1 MKTNPAGCD
10 VRRVWT
16 RSFPAALACNK
27 RALTLSSQD
36 QISNS
41 PCWLSFWS
49 LNAVV
54 WPLLKI
60 KGEYVVSGNH
70 EPSGVRA
77 LNSTIISLQCTT
89 GPLKYSPASQWMIP
103 HSKPDP
109 AYLYSL
115 SYPPWLQISS
125 HSPKDLWGG
134 EENYIACQWTNSD
147 KAEGGWWFSLTVIT

>member
-10 VRRVWT
+10 VWRVWT

-41 PCWLSFWS
+41 PCWVSFWS

-77 LNSTIISLQCTT
+77 LNSTIISLECTT

-115 SYPPWLQISS
+115 SYPPWLQKSS

-134 EENYIACQWTNSD
+134 PGRKLYCLPMNKFRQSW
-147 KAEGGWWFSLTVIT
+147 GRLMV